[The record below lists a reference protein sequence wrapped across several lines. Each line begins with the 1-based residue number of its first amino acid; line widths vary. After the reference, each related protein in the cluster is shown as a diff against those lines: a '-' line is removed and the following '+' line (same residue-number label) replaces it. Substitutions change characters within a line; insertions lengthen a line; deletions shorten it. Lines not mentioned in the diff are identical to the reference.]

1 MIDPVSFI
9 APDGGSNSWRGVST
23 FEDNLQNPDLPTP
36 DSTAPEARRTEVAD
50 GVAATYLTVSGDRA
64 RCLTA
69 SLTPVGCGA
78 LEQQGSSSS
87 KQENC
92 GVRSMRVER
101 IKLSDRSFSPTFF
114 NLWRCGYRFV
124 EVSFPPSSATC
135 AGVRTGGE
143 KSRPEA
149 RAFRAERGSPLF
161 LLLPLSRRR
170 PRRPSVCLSTLLPWS
185 ADQP

>member
-9 APDGGSNSWRGVST
+9 APDGGTHSWQGVST

-69 SLTPVGCGA
+69 SLTPAGCEAAGQQ
-78 LEQQGSSSS
+78 LEQEG
-87 KQENC
+87 K
-92 GVRSMRVER
+92 
-101 IKLSDRSFSPTFF
+101 
-114 NLWRCGYRFV
+114 RFV

-135 AGVRTGGE
+135 AGVRMGG
-143 KSRPEA
+143 
-149 RAFRAERGSPLF
+149 
-161 LLLPLSRRR
+161 
-170 PRRPSVCLSTLLPWS
+170 
-185 ADQP
+185 